1 MTYSLIFYEAPSDFQ
16 RRESAEAGAY
26 WGAWSAYIDEMADAD
41 VLVRGV
47 GAGLQPPETAT
58 VVRGSQIHDGP
69 VADTREQLA
78 GFVAITVDS
87 LDEAI
92 IWAQKAPVSGEGAV
106 EIRPILPAPD
116 SSE

>member
-1 MTYSLIFYEAPSDFQ
+1 MNYSLIFYEAPADFQ
-16 RRESAEAGAY
+16 KRESAEAGAY
-26 WGAWSAYIDEMADAD
+26 WGAWSAYIDDLADSN
-41 VLVRGV
+41 VLVRGA

-78 GFVAITVDS
+78 GFVVITVES

-92 IWAQKAPVSGEGAV
+92 AWAQKAPVSAEGAV
-106 EIRPILPAPD
+106 EVRPVLSPP
-116 SSE
+116 SE